1 MQPMIPPKLAKSGWW
16 LLLLLIPALLGL
28 RFLIPRLQ
36 MLSTIQAVEQAGGRV
51 RFRAAGPLW
60 LRAML
65 PRMVLRGV
73 QQVHAIELYGGT
85 GFHKPPSI
93 ARLTRFEA
101 LAELDLSGCV
111 LTAEDVQS
119 IGRMTSLRRLELA
132 RTRFPDGSLTPLA
145 NLVNL
150 ESLNLSNSRVD
161 DADMAHLASLMQ
173 LQSLHLD
180 GTQVTGSGIRN
191 LIGLASLKELSVSNT
206 AVDPD
211 SLDALTAA
219 NPTLTVFDD

>member
-1 MQPMIPPKLAKSGWW
+1 MIPPKLAKSGWW

-36 MLSTIQAVEQAGGRV
+36 TLHTIQAVEQAGGRV

-60 LRAML
+60 FRAML
-65 PRMVLRGV
+65 PRTILKGV
-73 QQVHAIELYGGT
+73 QQVHAIELHGGT
-85 GFHKPPSI
+85 GLHKPPCI
-93 ARLTRFEA
+93 ARLTRFGSI
-101 LAELDLSGCV
+101 AELDLSGCL
-111 LTAEDVQS
+111 LTADDVES
-119 IGRMTSLRRLELA
+119 IGRMTSLRRLELS
-132 RTRFPDGSLTPLA
+132 RTRFPAGSLAPLA

-161 DADMAHLASLMQ
+161 DADMAHLAPLVR

-180 GTQVTGSGIRN
+180 GTQVTGKGIRN
-191 LIGLASLKELSVSNT
+191 LIGLARLKELSVSNT